1 MKNLKDY
8 LTESKKTWNFK
19 VKVAGD
25 LPEKFE
31 STLKNILAKWD
42 VTIGEKTTTPIQKL
56 PIDFPQLEN
65 REVHIFEITANYPVT
80 PPEIMQEIHEAAL
93 INPECF
99 VVRIAGEPTEMYQEP
114 APEGYIVK
122 LESELENP
130 YGDVAQDMVGEK
142 RILSLF
148 KDLTSY
154 KNTKLD
160 TEMNKPYKSDSVDAP
175 LGNHKLPDL
184 RGKKK

>member
-1 MKNLKDY
+1 
-8 LTESKKTWNFK
+8 
-19 VKVAGD
+19 
-25 LPEKFE
+25 
-31 STLKNILAKWD
+31 
-42 VTIGEKTTTPIQKL
+42 
-56 PIDFPQLEN
+56 
-65 REVHIFEITANYPVT
+65 
-80 PPEIMQEIHEAAL
+80 
-93 INPECF
+93 
-99 VVRIAGEPTEMYQEP
+99 
-114 APEGYIVK
+114 
-122 LESELENP
+122 
-130 YGDVAQDMVGEK
+130 MVGEK